1 MWESRSEKLMY
12 FWVVAME
19 KVKKKKN
26 TSQILALFK
35 KQSPQY
41 LLMEWM
47 WEMKEREKSRMAR
60 ATGVVGVP
68 FIEGEAIG
76 RRDLGE

>member
-1 MWESRSEKLMY
+1 
-12 FWVVAME
+12 
-19 KVKKKKN
+19 
-26 TSQILALFK
+26 
-35 KQSPQY
+35 
-41 LLMEWM
+41 
-47 WEMKEREKSRMAR
+47 MKEREKSRMAR

>member
-1 MWESRSEKLMY
+1 
-12 FWVVAME
+12 
-19 KVKKKKN
+19 
-26 TSQILALFK
+26 
-35 KQSPQY
+35 
-41 LLMEWM
+41 MEWM

-76 RRDLGE
+76 RRDLGEQEFHFGYIKFEMHLKHQTKDVQCTHLGF